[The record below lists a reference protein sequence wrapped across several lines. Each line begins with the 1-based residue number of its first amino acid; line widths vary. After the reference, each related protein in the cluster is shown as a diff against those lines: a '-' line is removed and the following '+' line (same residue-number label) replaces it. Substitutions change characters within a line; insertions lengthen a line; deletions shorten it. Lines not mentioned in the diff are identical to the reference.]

1 MSLCFGHVANWKD
14 SVLRML
20 REGDGHREVASMVPF
35 ERLRTV
41 ILIEKELETLADGLL
56 RMSSGVRKG
65 DGADQW
71 ENYVGMQ
78 RKI

>member
-1 MSLCFGHVANWKD
+1 M
-14 SVLRML
+14 LRMF
-20 REGDGHREVASMVPF
+20 REGDGHREVASKVPF

-56 RMSSGVRKG
+56 RISSGVRKG
-65 DGADQW
+65 DRADQW
-71 ENYVGMQ
+71 ESYVVMH